1 MEPIY
6 RIVPLHE
13 WPRIEASGEM
23 LPGPVD
29 VKDGFIHLSDAD
41 TVLRTADLYF
51 PPATNPLVLE
61 IDPVTLGTDL
71 KREYVEERE
80 AVFPHLYAPSLPLSS
95 VTALHQ
101 LLHEGGRYRFGRR
114 APR

>member
-6 RIVPLHE
+6 RIVPLTE
-13 WPRIEASGEM
+13 WPRIETNGKM
-23 LPGPVD
+23 LPGPID
-29 VKDGFIHLSDAD
+29 KKDGFIHLSDAD

-61 IDPVTLGTDL
+61 IDPMALGEAL

-80 AVFPHLYAPSLPLSS
+80 AVFPHLYAPSLPLSA

-114 APR
+114 AER